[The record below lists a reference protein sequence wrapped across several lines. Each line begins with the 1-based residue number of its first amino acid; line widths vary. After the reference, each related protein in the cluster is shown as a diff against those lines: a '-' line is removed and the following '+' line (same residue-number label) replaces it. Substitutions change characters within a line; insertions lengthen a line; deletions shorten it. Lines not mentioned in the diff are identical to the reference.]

1 MEPKRRRELVLLALV
16 LVLGAAVYVGVEGW
30 PWASPATSAGPAPT
44 SNGPGRTARTPRSS
58 APSVEA
64 PDVHLDA
71 LSAERP
77 KPEDAGRD
85 LFRFKPKAAPRP
97 VEPPPV
103 KTAEQ
108 AAPAPAGPAPPPP
121 ITLKF
126 IGLVDAGQSKK
137 VVAVLSDGRGAPVY
151 GSEGETVLG
160 QYRILRIGTESIEL
174 SYLDGRGRQTIRLTG
189 S

>member
-1 MEPKRRRELVLLALV
+1 MAPKRRRELVMLALV

-30 PWASPATSAGPAPT
+30 PWASGATAGPVRT
-44 SNGPGRTARTPRSS
+44 SNGSGRTAQTPRSG
-58 APSVEA
+58 APGVEA

-71 LSAERP
+71 LNAERP

-97 VEPPPV
+97 VAPPSP
-103 KTAEQ
+103 Q
-108 AAPAPAGPAPPPP
+108 AVAQGPATPAGPPPPPP

-126 IGLVDAGQSKK
+126 IGIVDAGQSKK